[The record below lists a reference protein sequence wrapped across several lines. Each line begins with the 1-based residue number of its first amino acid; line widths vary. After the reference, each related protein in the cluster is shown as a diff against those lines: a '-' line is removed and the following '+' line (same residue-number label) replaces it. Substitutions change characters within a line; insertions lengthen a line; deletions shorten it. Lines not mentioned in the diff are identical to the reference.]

1 MSEILH
7 LASVA
12 STSTEAAELLAR
24 GKKPPFAV
32 LADTQTRG
40 KGRRGTTWQS
50 PKGNL
55 FLTVV
60 LPPPAEPVAQHGLLP
75 LRAGTLVGRF
85 LQERMHLRVTLKW
98 PNDLL
103 VEGKKLGGLLLEG
116 SHAGNAAG
124 AVLVGI
130 GLNVEE
136 APVLKDAPYEA
147 VALKTLLGKAPD
159 ATKLGKDL
167 AAYLFAGWNGLALKD
182 VAAAFATFAVV
193 PGHVWKDGAAL
204 RRYAGVAPSGQL
216 RLEPLDGGAALELT
230 SADHGWHWV
239 HQNAAPLVVGD
250 AGNTSLKL
258 ALFASATA
266 AEPVWRRQIAWTA
279 LAKEAPQALAEL
291 KAKLPA
297 KSWPLFVGYV
307 HPQGAA
313 ELTKLAEQQG
323 LPVEVLPKR
332 PVRYHGAGYELKELG
347 IDRLAAIEGWAR
359 LGRGRAI
366 VVSAGTA
373 TTIDV
378 VGEGGEHLGGYI
390 IPGLKTALKA
400 LHEATSLLPALDPA
414 AEAMPPEASLGHDT
428 RSAMLG
434 GALRMT
440 AAAIAETARESA
452 APVILSGGYA
462 EALSRWLPDAEV
474 HPDLVVSGL
483 RVLAL

>member
-7 LASVA
+7 LPSVA
-12 STSTEAAELLAR
+12 STSTEAAELLTR

-32 LADTQTRG
+32 LAATQTEG
-40 KGRRGTTWQS
+40 KGRRGTSWQS
-50 PKGNL
+50 PRGNL
-55 FLTVV
+55 YLTVV
-60 LPPPAEPVAQHGLLP
+60 LPPPAEPAAQHGLLP
-75 LRAGTLVGRF
+75 LRAGTLVARF
-85 LQERMHLRVTLKW
+85 LHDRLHLRVTLKW

-116 SHAGNAAG
+116 SHVGGEAG

-130 GLNVEE
+130 GLNVQT
-136 APVLKDAPYEA
+136 APELTDAPYA
-147 VALKTLLGKAPD
+147 TVALKNLLGTVTD
-159 ATKLGKDL
+159 AAKIGQEL
-167 AAYLFAGWNGLALKD
+167 AAYFFREWHGLALKD
-182 VAAAFATFAVV
+182 VGAAFAAFAVL
-193 PGHVWKDGAAL
+193 PGHVWIDGAEV
-204 RRYAGVAPSGQL
+204 RRYGGVAATGQL
-216 RLEPLDGGAALELT
+216 RLEPFGGGAPQELT
-230 SADHGWHWV
+230 SADHGWRWV
-239 HQNAAPLVVGD
+239 HQSAAPLVVGD

-258 ALFASATA
+258 ALFTSADA
-266 AEPVWRRQIAWTA
+266 AEPTWRRQIAWTA

-297 KSWPLFVGYV
+297 ASWPLFVGSV

-313 ELTKLAEQQG
+313 ELTKLAQEHG
-323 LPVEVLPKR
+323 LLVEILPKR
-332 PVRYHGAGYELKELG
+332 PVRYHGAGYALKELG

-359 LGRGRAI
+359 LRRGKAI

-373 TTIDV
+373 TTIDA

-390 IPGLKTALKA
+390 IPGLKTSLRA
-400 LHEATSLLPALDPA
+400 LHEAASLLPALDPA

-440 AAAIAETARESA
+440 AAAIAETARESN